1 MVTAFEHGEQR
12 WQVNGGEEG
21 NYSDEMM
28 TNGGSRGD
36 SRVRMYNRNR
46 FGIANRWVKVGRMYK
61 KMMHSSKRV
70 SVYIERW
77 VKQGS
82 EK

>member
-1 MVTAFEHGEQR
+1 MVTAFEYGEQR
-12 WQVNGGEEG
+12 WQVNGGEG
-21 NYSDEMM
+21 SAYSDEIMA
-28 TNGGSRGD
+28 NGGSRRD

-46 FGIANRWVKVGRMYK
+46 FGIVNKWVKVGILYR

-77 VKQGS
+77 VEQGS